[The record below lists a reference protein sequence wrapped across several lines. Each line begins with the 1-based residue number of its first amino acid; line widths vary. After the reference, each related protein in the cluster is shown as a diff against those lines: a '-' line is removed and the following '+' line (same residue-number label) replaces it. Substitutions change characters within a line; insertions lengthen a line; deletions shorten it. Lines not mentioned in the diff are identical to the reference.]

1 MAGVVQQSKRE
12 EDHSI
17 QKKQETPGKDEAESL
32 DISQDRFDSNSKDRK
47 TGRLVGSLARPFPAY
62 PVLASI

>member
-1 MAGVVQQSKRE
+1 MKKIVRLKEAGDTGK
-12 EDHSI
+12 
-17 QKKQETPGKDEAESL
+17 KDEVASP
-32 DISQDRFDSNSKDRK
+32 DINQDHFDSNSKDRK